1 MTNQTAFFGGS
12 IPENY
17 DAGLGPHIFVDYGA
31 ELASRVAME
40 NPESVLELAAGTGIV
55 TRLLRNFLPLDCRLV
70 ASDLSPEMLEVAATK
85 FEPGDE
91 VVFEEVD
98 AMALPYDDETFD
110 CLACQFGVMFFPDKA
125 ASFAEALRVLKPGG
139 VYHFNVWDSWEGN
152 PFARIIQ
159 ETIERFFPGDAPQF
173 YKAPFSY
180 PDPAVIEADLRAGG
194 FEEIAIEAITLQ
206 KDIDYPLLVR
216 GIIHG
221 NPTATEIEER
231 GGNVDEISNAVEEA
245 LKAEFGDPGE
255 LPLRALFVRAG

>member
-1 MTNQTAFFGGS
+1 MSDKASFFGGS

-31 ELASRVAME
+31 ELAARVSAE

-55 TRLLRNFLPLDCRLV
+55 TRLLRNSLPLDCTLV
-70 ASDLSPEMLEVAATK
+70 ASDLSPLMLEVAAGK

-125 ASFAEALRVLKPGG
+125 VSFAEALRVLKPGG
-139 VYHFNVWDSWEGN
+139 VYHFNVWDNWDGN
-152 PFARIIQ
+152 PFARIVH
-159 ETIERFFPGDAPQF
+159 ETLEIFFPDDPPQF
-173 YKAPFSY
+173 YKIPFSY
-180 PDPAVIEADLRAGG
+180 SNPELIEADLRAGG
-194 FEEIAIEAITLQ
+194 FEDIALETVNLV
-206 KDIDYPLLVR
+206 KKIDYPLFVWGL
-216 GIIHG
+216 IHG
-221 NPTATEIEER
+221 NPVTTEIEER
-231 GGNVDEISNAVEEA
+231 GGNIDEISNAVEAA

-255 LPLRALFVRAG
+255 MPIRAWFVRAA